1 MLFCK
6 LTWVYTARVGSKDG
20 NFWPAPRIPPP
31 NIFKCGTRYSIFRF
45 TLINPLE
52 NVMYITTGDELAVLC
67 EKLKT
72 CEVLAL
78 DTEFVRE
85 RTYFHRLGLIQV
97 AGDDVCAA
105 IDPILISDLSPFLDI
120 IRNPKVVKIFHA
132 SRQDLEILV
141 RLTGEVI
148 TPVFDTQVAAS
159 LVGWGSQISF
169 AKIVQKVLNKKIQK
183 TETYTDWCRRP
194 LSQSQIDYALD
205 DARFLLP
212 VYKRLIQVLK
222 KMDRLDWI
230 EGEFAGLENPKA
242 YGLPD
247 PRRQFLKVK
256 NIRNLKRK
264 NLAVMV
270 ELAAWREEEAIER
283 DCLPKAVVRDEPLLE
298 IARILPKKPD
308 DLANVR
314 GFHRKEV
321 TKCGEAILNA
331 IQKGLALTEDQI
343 PELPEY
349 DGYST
354 GRGVEELLAAFVQIR
369 SEEIKIEPSVLAHRK
384 QIHDFV
390 KCYEQDHNIEDHFL
404 LQGWRKECIGSLLAS
419 ILDGSKALTIG
430 EKGKVK
436 LISMK
441 DK

>member
-1 MLFCK
+1 
-6 LTWVYTARVGSKDG
+6 
-20 NFWPAPRIPPP
+20 
-31 NIFKCGTRYSIFRF
+31 
-45 TLINPLE
+45 
-52 NVMYITTGDELAVLC
+52 MYITTGDELAVLC

-72 CEVLAL
+72 CKILAL

-97 AGDDVCAA
+97 AGDGVCAE
-105 IDPILISDLSPFLDI
+105 IDPILISDLSPFLDV
-120 IRNPKVVKIFHA
+120 IRNPRVIKIFHA
-132 SRQDLEILV
+132 SKQDLEILV

-148 TPVFDTQVAAS
+148 TPVFDTQVAAA

-169 AKIVQKVLNKKIQK
+169 AKVVQRVLNKKIHK
-183 TETYTDWCRRP
+183 AETYTDWCRRP

-222 KMDRLDWI
+222 KLGRLDWT
-230 EGEFAGLENPKA
+230 EGEFANLENPKA

-256 NIRNLKRK
+256 NIRNLKRR

-270 ELAAWREEEAIER
+270 ELAAWREEEAIKR

-298 IARILPKKPD
+298 IARILPRKPD
-308 DLANVR
+308 DLAGIR

-321 TKCGEAILNA
+321 SKSGAGIIKAIE
-331 IQKGLALTEDQI
+331 KGLALEDDQI

-354 GRGVEELLAAFVQIR
+354 GRGVEELLAAYVQIR
-369 SEEIKIEPSVLAHRK
+369 SEELKIEPTVLAHRK

-390 KCYEQDHNIEDHFL
+390 KCYEQNKNLEEHFL
-404 LQGWRKECIGSLLAS
+404 LQGWRKDCIGTLLSS
-419 ILDGSKALTIG
+419 ILDGSQALAIG

-436 LISMK
+436 LISINSR
-441 DK
+441 